1 MYLVYYVLF
10 AQRGFPLRG
19 NCNAEYNEEDN
30 YPRSRFRG
38 GEGGDGRGACLVLN
52 HSLATALLTHVVK
65 KRFGFTYN
73 TWSLIKA

>member
-38 GEGGDGRGACLVLN
+38 GEGRVGTGGEPA
-52 HSLATALLTHVVK
+52 S
-65 KRFGFTYN
+65 
-73 TWSLIKA
+73 S